1 MNFANKT
8 ILITG
13 VAGYIGSNMA
23 QLLLQNNFKII
34 GIDNLSNSFSL
45 KITHPNF
52 QFIKADIAQKKIIN
66 EIFIKQKIDAVIYL
80 SASIEVGLSMQN
92 AISFYKNNV
101 VNALNFIEIMHQIQS
116 DCNFIF
122 SSTAGVYKTKN
133 NLILEDDEKIPESV
147 YGKTKLIIEQALQD
161 FGEIHKLKYA
171 ILRYFNA
178 CGADNE
184 NNLGE
189 NRKIETHLIPLLL
202 RAINRKDYD
211 FYIYG
216 NDYKTKDQ
224 TCIRDYIHVKDICL
238 AHLEVLKYLSNV
250 EVGNHHFNIGT
261 QNGFSVLEIV
271 KKAIEISKSNFKIK
285 YHSRRVGDC
294 DSIIA
299 CNKKIISTL
308 NWQPRFSSL
317 DEIIESSWIWEKT
330 FKK

>member
-13 VAGYIGSNMA
+13 QAGYIGSNMA
-23 QLLLQNNFKII
+23 QLLLQNNFKVI

-45 KITHPNF
+45 KIIHPNF
-52 QFIKADIAQKKIIN
+52 LFIKADIAQKKIIN
-66 EIFIKQKIDAVIYL
+66 DIFLKQEIDAVIYL
-80 SASIEVGLSMQN
+80 SASIEVGISMQN
-92 AISFYKNNV
+92 PFLFYKNNV
-101 VNALNFIEIMHQIQS
+101 INTLNFLEIMHNLQPK
-116 DCNFIF
+116 CHFIF
-122 SSTAGVYKTKN
+122 SSTAGVYKNKN
-133 NLILEDDEKIPESV
+133 SLIYEDDEKIPESV
-147 YGKTKLIIEQALQD
+147 YGKTKLIIEQALED
-161 FGEIHKLKYA
+161 FGKIHNLKYA

-178 CGADNE
+178 CGADNK

-202 RAINRKDYD
+202 RAINRKDFD

-216 NDYKTKDQ
+216 DDYQTADK

-250 EVGNHHFNIGT
+250 EAGNHHFNIGT

-271 KKAIEISKSNFKIK
+271 KKAVEISKSNFKIK
-285 YHSRRVGDC
+285 FKSRRIGDC

-299 CNKKIISTL
+299 SNQKIISTL
-308 NWQPRFSSL
+308 NWQPRYSSL
-317 DEIIESSWIWEKT
+317 DNIIESSWIWEKS